1 MRILFVCTGNI
12 CRSAMAEA
20 LLRAGLEKR
29 ECGGV
34 EIASSGTWA
43 DWGSP
48 ASSGAISALRQRGV
62 DLGSH
67 RSRPLDPI
75 ETSGADL
82 VVVMTS
88 VHEKEILQI
97 SPDVKEK
104 LVLIKALGE
113 MEFDVDPQAPLGER
127 VRAIAEGRR
136 PKYRRALDLDDPIG
150 LPWSAYER
158 CVNEILRG
166 VNALLD
172 VLCPPGETAGATA
185 DLADQMAGNGPE

>member
-1 MRILFVCTGNI
+1 
-12 CRSAMAEA
+12 MAEA

-29 ECGGV
+29 ECAGV

-48 ASSGAISALRQRGV
+48 ASSGAISALGRRGV

-75 ETSGADL
+75 ETSRADL

-88 VHEKEILQI
+88 VHEKEVLQVT
-97 SPDVKEK
+97 PDVRDK
-104 LVLIKALGE
+104 LVLIKALDE
-113 MEFDVDPQAPLGER
+113 MKIHFDSQAPPSRR
-127 VRAIAEGRR
+127 VKAVVEARR

-150 LPWSAYER
+150 LPSSAYER

-172 VLCPPGETAGATA
+172 VLCPPVQTAAA
-185 DLADQMAGNGPE
+185 PVELADQMAGNGPE